1 MSGIHEINFAAALI
15 ALTAL
20 TPDRSPAMR
29 CLAFLYLC
37 CHAGLQLAEPKD
49 AILKKGEACRGAT
62 DFCGVLYGLLC
73 GTYLTALCPHK
84 LGGAHQTP
92 GVSERR
98 HLPNL
103 QAEWNGSV
111 PDWVHFCVFH
121 YNFNSNAALQWRLHA
136 DVQSNGTH
144 EKANSIAD
152 GVIVPGKTKKIF
164 P

>member
-15 ALTAL
+15 ALTA
-20 TPDRSPAMR
+20 DRSPAIR
-29 CLAFLYLC
+29 CLDFLYLC

-49 AILKKGEACRGAT
+49 AILKNGEACRGEACWCAT
-62 DFCGVLYGLLC
+62 DFWGVLHWLHC

-84 LGGAHQTP
+84 LGGAHETP

-121 YNFNSNAALQWRLHA
+121 YSFNSNAALQWQLNA

-144 EKANSIAD
+144 EKANCIA
-152 GVIVPGKTKKIF
+152 G
-164 P
+164 